1 MLFRSGARELL
12 ALELGTR
19 SYTTL
24 DDSWASP
31 ILIKD
36 PKGQGELRI
45 VIEEEN
51 SKLNLNVIV
60 LPNGRINQAYY
71 DSALRLFKHLK
82 LPVEPLDAIADW
94 IDEEETPRS
103 SGAEADWYLTQKQ
116 PYRPRNK
123 HLLTL
128 DEAKRIKGVAAIF
141 EKIKPFIT
149 VYGDQASGS
158 PAAAINI
165 NTAPKELLIALDE
178 RISAP
183 LADRIIKSRKETPFK
198 NPAQLAQVPGME
210 QISTDLMTRI
220 STKGSVYRIRS
231 DGVVNGVT
239 RSIEAVVRMSG
250 TASTV
255 LYWREY

>member
-1 MLFRSGARELL
+1 MNSRGGFVLITVLVAVVLLVSLVTVFVSKVYLESGSTRGSLDTTQGSLFAAGGISGARELL

-128 DEAKRIKGVAAIF
+128 DEAKQIGR
-141 EKIKPFIT
+141 
-149 VYGDQASGS
+149 ASCR
-158 PAAAINI
+158 
-165 NTAPKELLIALDE
+165 E
-178 RISAP
+178 R
-183 LADRIIKSRKETPFK
+183 
-198 NPAQLAQVPGME
+198 V
-210 QISTDLMTRI
+210 
-220 STKGSVYRIRS
+220 
-231 DGVVNGVT
+231 
-239 RSIEAVVRMSG
+239 
-250 TASTV
+250 
-255 LYWREY
+255 